1 MKRLLAAASAVVIAA
16 AAVGWAGP
24 PSAAGATVIDAK
36 KATITIWHG
45 YLGGLGSE
53 DAAFN
58 TVLASI
64 RPRFPNVTF
73 KVVRQP
79 WFGDIYTKFEAD
91 PVHGPDLFVA
101 PNDRIAIETAAGL
114 LRDVTASMKSRAAG
128 LTPQARAGAIVSKKY
143 RMIPESSKSMALFVR
158 PTRVT
163 VTPATTGALLDA
175 VKGGMKLGFLATG
188 YDAAGFY
195 PAFGGRIVDATYR
208 CIADRTPG
216 VADTFAYLRRLADAG
231 ASAYRVVDYIK
242 LQEEFRAGRLDAV
255 LDGSWAA
262 ADYRKALGTD
272 VAVVP
277 MPAGPVAAAK
287 PFVGTDGWF
296 VNAKRSNG
304 ALATKI
310 ALAMSDTA
318 AQTTMMKSAG
328 HIPANASIAVT
339 EPISVVFKRV
349 IATGQLMP
357 VGPAFAAYWDPF
369 RVAAETVVFDG
380 ADATAAVKTA
390 CSTMNATNGK

>member
-1 MKRLLAAASAVVIAA
+1 MRKLLVAA
-16 AAVGWAGP
+16 AAPIIAFAALGP
-24 PSAAGATVIDAK
+24 MGQPAAGATVIDSK

-45 YLGGLGSE
+45 YLAAGGSE

-73 KVVRQP
+73 RVVRQP

-91 PVHGPDLFVA
+91 PAHGPDLFVA

-128 LTPQARAGAIVSKKY
+128 LTAQARAGAIVSKKY
-143 RMIPESSKSMALFVR
+143 RMIPESSKSMALFFR
-158 PTRVT
+158 PSRVT

-188 YDAAGFY
+188 YDPAGFY

-216 VADTFAYLRRLADAG
+216 VADTFAYLRQLADAG
-231 ASAYRVVDYIK
+231 ASAYRVVEYYK
-242 LQEEFRAGRLDAV
+242 LQEEFRAGRLDAI

-262 ADYRKALGTD
+262 ADHRKALGTD
-272 VAVVP
+272 LAAVP
-277 MPAGPVAAAK
+277 MPAGPVAASK

-318 AQTTMMKSAG
+318 AQTTMMTAAG

-339 EPISVVFKRV
+339 GPVSVVFKRV
-349 IATGQLMP
+349 IASGQLMP

-369 RVAAETVVFDG
+369 RVAAETVVLDG

-390 CSTMNATNGK
+390 CSAMNATNGK